1 MTFPHCVRWERFSS
15 SGSQTGRATNH
26 IPTSWRSV
34 SWQGSWPLSIS
45 RPLGF
50 FLCQIWT
57 IIRPPGLL
65 EPHLLI
71 STQIWPFFLPHNS
84 AFNNCTFPDRAVSVK
99 VNLRPFL
106 WQLFLA
112 KAALLLSSDQI
123 AFCPLTTQLQL
134 LRLQSPNRNV
144 SFLLHKNRQHATE
157 SWRKIIDISKQNV
170 FTRSL
175 IPACNGNAFNG
186 W

>member
-1 MTFPHCVRWERFSS
+1 MIFPHCVRWERFSS

-71 STQIWPFFLPHNS
+71 STQIFSLTTQPS
-84 AFNNCTFPDRAVSVK
+84 TIV
-99 VNLRPFL
+99 
-106 WQLFLA
+106 LFLIEQSLS
-112 KAALLLSSDQI
+112 KSICGHFCGNFFWQRLLSSSPQI
-123 AFCPLTTQLQL
+123 RLLFVQKPLTTQLQL

>member
-1 MTFPHCVRWERFSS
+1 MYRLDCSSQSQREGFVIQNANPFWLTFWKMIFPHCVRWERFSS

-71 STQIWPFFLPHNS
+71 STQIFS
-84 AFNNCTFPDRAVSVK
+84 
-99 VNLRPFL
+99 
-106 WQLFLA
+106 
-112 KAALLLSSDQI
+112 
-123 AFCPLTTQLQL
+123 LTTQPSTIVLFLIEQSLSKSICGHFCGNFFWQRLL
-134 LRLQSPNRNV
+134 LRSDC
-144 SFLLHKNRQHATE
+144 FL
-157 SWRKIIDISKQNV
+157 SSS
-170 FTRSL
+170 SL
-175 IPACNGNAFNG
+175 
-186 W
+186 